1 MNTQIVF
8 KLVITV
14 MTLQLA
20 SAQVNM
26 ESSISTMYD
35 DNVNNNAEQ
44 LKSSVT
50 SFGLNGGYTLEG
62 NASELNLFYDG
73 AFIYYASLLERTNQ
87 FHSFNLDYSTL
98 FGDDNEHSFTVG
110 GNAGTNTSRD
120 AYTVFDHTVYT
131 FFTNYKVML
140 NDWMITKGGYT
151 VLSMSFSS
159 LADFSYTE
167 HSIYQH
173 AAFAL
178 TPTTTAIIQVDLGS
192 KFYSSTPSSS
202 GSSMRKGILSSLMPS
217 VTQMTGIV
225 KIGQRLT
232 DQIGLSVT
240 ERYQWNIQKQTRYLS
255 SAYGFISDDEL
266 FDDHYGFEGLHSNLT
281 LTSLLS
287 ESVTLK
293 ISGGIQNKLYSS
305 LAAYDLAGTYVADQR
320 IDTRSYL
327 NLGIIKNFDEQGFS
341 VKTAVD
347 FIQNSSNDAFYSYR
361 NNAVTIEIGVP
372 F

>member
-1 MNTQIVF
+1 MNIRIVL
-8 KLVITV
+8 KIMITAL
-14 MTLQLA
+14 TLQLA
-20 SAQVNM
+20 SAQVNV

-44 LKSSVT
+44 QKSAVT
-50 SFGLNGGYTLEG
+50 SFNLNGGYTLEG
-62 NASELNLFYDG
+62 NASELNLLYDG
-73 AFIYYASLLERTNQ
+73 SFRYYESLLERTNQ
-87 FHSFNLDYSTL
+87 FHSINLDYSTL
-98 FGDDNEHSFTVG
+98 FGSDEEHSLSFG
-110 GNAGTNTSRD
+110 GNAGTSLNRD
-120 AYTVFDHTVYT
+120 TYTVFDHSVYSL
-131 FFTNYKVML
+131 FMNAKFMV

-151 VLSMSFSS
+151 VRSMSFSA
-159 LADFSYTE
+159 LGDFSYTE
-167 HSIYQH
+167 HAIFLH
-173 AAFAL
+173 GAFAL
-178 TPTTTAIIQVDLGS
+178 SPTTTAIIQTDLGS

-202 GSSMRKGILSSLMPS
+202 GNSMRKGLLSSLMPS
-217 VTQMTGIV
+217 VTQMSGIV

-293 ISGGIQNKLYSS
+293 ISGGIQNKIYST

-320 IDTRSYL
+320 IDTRSYVNIGFL
-327 NLGIIKNFDEQGFS
+327 KNFEEQGFS
-341 VKTAVD
+341 VKAAVD

-361 NNAVTIEIGVP
+361 NNAVTVEIGIP